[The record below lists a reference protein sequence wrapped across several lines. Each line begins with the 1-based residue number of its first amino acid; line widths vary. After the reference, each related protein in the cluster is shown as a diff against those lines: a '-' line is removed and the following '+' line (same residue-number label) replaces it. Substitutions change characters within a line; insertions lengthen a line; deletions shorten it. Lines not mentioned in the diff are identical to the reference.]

1 MWTDCMVSSW
11 LLSVQNVQLLF
22 PTVCQYL
29 LQFISQI
36 LLAEIRAVLR
46 EKDSDSK
53 YTLESILAVLSTLDV
68 LEYEGRRGLSEITK
82 NVRTVLKLFD
92 TEVPKGPLYYTEM
105 FDPSVL
111 LNPVTKGTSLID
123 GD

>member
-1 MWTDCMVSSW
+1 MEGR
-11 LLSVQNVQLLF
+11 
-22 PTVCQYL
+22 YL
-29 LQFISQI
+29 IQFVSQI

-53 YTLESILAVLSTLDV
+53 YTLEGILAVLSTLDV
-68 LEYEGRRGLSEITK
+68 LEYEGRRGLSEVTK

-92 TEVPKGPLYYTEM
+92 TEVPKGPLYRTEM

-111 LNPVTKGTSLID
+111 LGPVTRGESLID
-123 GD
+123 SP